1 MATEDTSLMGDT
13 LPFALPSLAESA
25 GRTHRPSVSPSF
37 TMTNSRNDNPSN
49 ADHNE
54 LADPHD
60 AADPPAVST
69 APRAPA
75 ARKKR
80 APVGQWVMVGVILAV
95 VGLVGST
102 FKAGQGALV
111 YSKYVD
117 EVMAE
122 PSRYTS
128 QGELRVEGMVQTG
141 TVQNTTGSREFRFRV
156 ERNGRSMPVHYVGIV
171 PDTFREGI
179 GVTVRGRLL
188 ASGQFEAREVVA
200 KCPSK
205 YEMRAAQQ
213 RGERMP
219 GDMLGTP
226 APGTT
231 R

>member
-1 MATEDTSLMGDT
+1 MTDANHDK
-13 LPFALPSLAESA
+13 PAAE
-25 GRTHRPSVSPSF
+25 TD
-37 TMTNSRNDNPSN
+37 RNDP
-49 ADHNE
+49 
-54 LADPHD
+54 ADPHD
-60 AADPPAVST
+60 GADPPAVAT
-69 APRAPA
+69 APRTAPV
-75 ARKKR
+75 RKKR
-80 APVGQWVMVGVILAV
+80 APIGQWVMVGVILAV

-122 PSRYTS
+122 PGRYQS

-141 TVQNTTGSREFRFRV
+141 TVQNSSGSREFRFRV
-156 ERNGRSMPVHYVGIV
+156 ERNGRSMPVRYVGIV

-188 ASGQFEAREVVA
+188 ASGEFDAREVVA